1 MTNPNHYLIRI
12 FLFLIVLLIPA
23 GFLLA
28 PLHGAFMANP
38 GLNGFILASFLIG
51 VIFISLKVALLG
63 PEVKWILNYRV
74 DTSARQKNQNPPSLL
89 APIAT
94 MLGSR
99 GDGNISL
106 STNSLRSLLD
116 SIDARL
122 SESRDISRYLIGLLI
137 FLGLLGTFWGLLET
151 VAAVGQVIDGL
162 SLKNDNLQRAFS
174 DLKVGLAAPLA
185 GMGTAFSSSLF
196 GLAGSLALGFLD
208 LQLGQAQNRFY
219 KDLEEW
225 LSGLTKLSSGG
236 SGFTEGETSASA
248 YQAALFEQ
256 TAESLDRLQ
265 RVIVRNEDQRQDNNK
280 NLIKM
285 NEHIALVLEEIKAGN
300 DLLNQ
305 LLKSQSTVLDSISR
319 SEPSSQTK
327 ALESTKSH
335 LKKIENTA
343 GLLLE
348 EMRLGRDK
356 SVDEIRQEIR
366 LLART
371 IAALAEEQE

>member
-12 FLFLIVLLIPA
+12 FLFLIILLVPA

-74 DTSARQKNQNPPSLL
+74 ATGARQKNQNPPSLL

-99 GDGNISL
+99 RDGNVSL

-151 VAAVGQVIDGL
+151 VTAVGKVIDGL

-280 NLIKM
+280 NLTKM

-305 LLKSQSTVLDSISR
+305 LVKSQSTVLDSISR

-343 GLLLE
+343 SLLLE

>member
-12 FLFLIVLLIPA
+12 FLFLIILLVPA

-28 PLHGAFMANP
+28 PLQGAFMANP

-74 DTSARQKNQNPPSLL
+74 ATGARQKNQNPPSLL

-99 GDGNISL
+99 RAGNVSL

-305 LLKSQSTVLDSISR
+305 LVKSQSTVLDSISR

>member
-1 MTNPNHYLIRI
+1 VTNPNHYLIRI
-12 FLFLIVLLIPA
+12 FLFLIALLVLA
-23 GFLLA
+23 GFLLI
-28 PLHGAFMANP
+28 PLKGAFMANP
-38 GLNGFILASFLIG
+38 GLNGLILASFLIG
-51 VIFISLKVALLG
+51 VIFISSKVALLG
-63 PEVKWILNYRV
+63 PEVKWISNYRV
-74 DTSARQKNQNPPSLL
+74 ASPIRQKNQKAPSLL
-89 APIAT
+89 APVAT
-94 MLGSR
+94 ILGSR
-99 GDGNISL
+99 GDGAISL

-151 VAAVGQVIDGL
+151 VGAVGSVIDGL
-162 SLKNDNLQRAFS
+162 SLKDDNLQGAFS
-174 DLKVGLAAPLA
+174 NLKEGLAAPLA

-225 LSGLTKLSSGG
+225 LSGLTKLSSEG
-236 SGFTEGETSASA
+236 SGFIEGETSASA

-265 RVIVRNEDQRQDNNK
+265 RVIVRNEDQRLANNK
-280 NLIKM
+280 SLVKM
-285 NEHIALVLEEIKAGN
+285 NDQISSVLNEIKGGN
-300 DLLNQ
+300 ALLHK
-305 LLKSQSTVLDSISR
+305 LLETQNKLLDSTLATLP
-319 SEPSSQTK
+319 SEETEILEATK
-327 ALESTKSH
+327 TH
-335 LKKIENTA
+335 LKNIENTA

-348 EMRLGRDK
+348 DIRSGRDN
-356 SVDEIRQEIR
+356 SIDEIRQEIR

-371 IAALAEEQE
+371 IAALAEDTE

>member
-12 FLFLIVLLIPA
+12 FLFLIILLVPA

-74 DTSARQKNQNPPSLL
+74 ATGARQKNQNPPSLL

-99 GDGNISL
+99 RDGNVSL

-280 NLIKM
+280 NLIQM
-285 NEHIALVLEEIKAGN
+285 NERIALVVEEIKAGN

>member
-12 FLFLIVLLIPA
+12 FLFLIALLVLA
-23 GFLLA
+23 GFLLI
-28 PLHGAFMANP
+28 PLKGAFMANP
-38 GLNGFILASFLIG
+38 GLNGLILASFLIG
-51 VIFISLKVALLG
+51 VIFISSKVALLG
-63 PEVKWILNYRV
+63 PEVKWISNYRV
-74 DTSARQKNQNPPSLL
+74 ASATRQKNQKAPSLL
-89 APIAT
+89 APVAT
-94 MLGSR
+94 ILGSR
-99 GDGNISL
+99 GDGAISL

-151 VAAVGQVIDGL
+151 VGAVGSVIDGL
-162 SLKNDNLQRAFS
+162 SLKDDNLQGAFS
-174 DLKVGLAAPLA
+174 NLKEGLAAPLA

-236 SGFTEGETSASA
+236 SGFVEGETSASA

-265 RVIVRNEDQRQDNNK
+265 RVIVRNEDQRLANNK
-280 NLIKM
+280 SLVKM
-285 NEHIALVLEEIKAGN
+285 NDQISSVLNEIKDGN
-300 DLLNQ
+300 ALLHKLLETQNKLLNCT
-305 LLKSQSTVLDSISR
+305 LATLP
-319 SEPSSQTK
+319 SEQTEI
-327 ALESTKSH
+327 LEATKTH
-335 LKKIENTA
+335 LKNIENTA

-348 EMRLGRDK
+348 DIRSGRDN
-356 SVDEIRQEIR
+356 STDEIRQEIR

-371 IAALAEEQE
+371 IAALAEDTE

>member
-12 FLFLIVLLIPA
+12 FLFLIILLVPA

-28 PLHGAFMANP
+28 PLQGAFMANP

-74 DTSARQKNQNPPSLL
+74 ATGARQKNQNPPSLL

-99 GDGNISL
+99 RDGNVSL

-280 NLIKM
+280 NLIQM
-285 NEHIALVLEEIKAGN
+285 NERIALVLEEIKAGN

-319 SEPSSQTK
+319 SESSSQTK

>member
-12 FLFLIVLLIPA
+12 FLFLIILLVPA

-74 DTSARQKNQNPPSLL
+74 ATGARQKNQNPPSLL

-99 GDGNISL
+99 RDGNVSL

-343 GLLLE
+343 SLLLE

>member
-12 FLFLIVLLIPA
+12 FLFLIALLVLA
-23 GFLLA
+23 GFLLI
-28 PLHGAFMANP
+28 PLKGAFMANP
-38 GLNGFILASFLIG
+38 GLNGLILASFLIG
-51 VIFISLKVALLG
+51 VIFISSKVALLG
-63 PEVKWILNYRV
+63 PEVKWISNYRV
-74 DTSARQKNQNPPSLL
+74 ASPIRQKNQKAPSLL
-89 APIAT
+89 TPVAT
-94 MLGSR
+94 ILGSR
-99 GDGNISL
+99 GDGAISL

-151 VAAVGQVIDGL
+151 VGAVGSVIDGL
-162 SLKNDNLQRAFS
+162 SLKDDNLQGAFS
-174 DLKVGLAAPLA
+174 NLKEGLAAPLA

-225 LSGLTKLSSGG
+225 LSGLTKLSSEG
-236 SGFTEGETSASA
+236 SGFIEGETSASA

-265 RVIVRNEDQRQDNNK
+265 RVIVRNEDQRLANNK
-280 NLIKM
+280 SLVKM
-285 NEHIALVLEEIKAGN
+285 NDQISSVLNEIKGGN
-300 DLLNQ
+300 ALLHK
-305 LLKSQSTVLDSISR
+305 LLETQNKLLDSTLATLP
-319 SEPSSQTK
+319 SEETEILEATK
-327 ALESTKSH
+327 TH
-335 LKKIENTA
+335 LKNIENTA

-348 EMRLGRDK
+348 DIRSGRDN
-356 SVDEIRQEIR
+356 SIDEIRQEIR

-371 IAALAEEQE
+371 IAALAEDTE

>member
-1 MTNPNHYLIRI
+1 
-12 FLFLIVLLIPA
+12 
-23 GFLLA
+23 
-28 PLHGAFMANP
+28 MANP
-38 GLNGFILASFLIG
+38 GLNGLILASFLIG
-51 VIFISLKVALLG
+51 VIFISSKVALLG
-63 PEVKWILNYRV
+63 PEVKWISNYRV
-74 DTSARQKNQNPPSLL
+74 ASPTRQKNQKAPSLL
-89 APIAT
+89 APVAT
-94 MLGSR
+94 ILGSR
-99 GDGNISL
+99 GDGAISL

-151 VAAVGQVIDGL
+151 VGAVGRVIDGL
-162 SLKNDNLQRAFS
+162 SLRDDNLQGAFS
-174 DLKVGLAAPLA
+174 NLKEGLAAPLA

-236 SGFTEGETSASA
+236 SGFVEGETSASA

-265 RVIVRNEDQRQDNNK
+265 RVIVRNEDQRLDNNK
-280 NLIKM
+280 S
-285 NEHIALVLEEIKAGN
+285 LVKINDQISSVLNEIKGGN
-300 DLLNQ
+300 ALLHKLLETQNRLLN
-305 LLKSQSTVLDSISR
+305 STLATLP
-319 SEPSSQTK
+319 SEQTEI
-327 ALESTKSH
+327 LETTKTH
-335 LKKIENTA
+335 LKNIESTA

-348 EMRLGRDK
+348 DIRSGRDK
-356 SVDEIRQEIR
+356 SIDEIRQEIR

-371 IAALAEEQE
+371 IAALAENTE

>member
-12 FLFLIVLLIPA
+12 FLFLIILLVPA

-74 DTSARQKNQNPPSLL
+74 ATGARQKNQNPPSLL

-99 GDGNISL
+99 RDGNVSL

-265 RVIVRNEDQRQDNNK
+265 RVIVRNEDQRHDNNK

-319 SEPSSQTK
+319 SESSSQTK

-343 GLLLE
+343 SLLLE

>member
-12 FLFLIVLLIPA
+12 FLFLIVLLVLA
-23 GFLLA
+23 GFLLI
-28 PLHGAFMANP
+28 PLKGAFMANP
-38 GLNGFILASFLIG
+38 GLNSFILASFLIG
-51 VIFISLKVALLG
+51 VIFISSKVALLG
-63 PEVKWILNYRV
+63 PEVKWISNYRV
-74 DTSARQKNQNPPSLL
+74 ATATRQRNQKPPSLL

-151 VAAVGQVIDGL
+151 VSAVGNVIDGL
-162 SLKNDNLQRAFS
+162 SLKNDNLQGAFS
-174 DLKVGLAAPLA
+174 NLKEGLAAPLA

-236 SGFTEGETSASA
+236 SGFVEGETSASA

-265 RVIVRNEDQRQDNNK
+265 RVIGRNEDQRLDNNK
-280 NLIKM
+280 SLIKM
-285 NEHIALVLEEIKAGN
+285 NDQISSVLNEIKGGN
-300 DLLNQ
+300 ALLQKLLETQNRLLN
-305 LLKSQSTVLDSISR
+305 STFAT
-319 SEPSSQTK
+319 EPSEKAEILEATK
-327 ALESTKSH
+327 TH
-335 LKKIENTA
+335 LKNIENTA

-348 EMRLGRDK
+348 DIRSGRDN
-356 SVDEIRQEIR
+356 STDEIRQEIR

-371 IAALAEEQE
+371 IAALAEDTE

>member
-12 FLFLIVLLIPA
+12 FLFLIILLVPA

-74 DTSARQKNQNPPSLL
+74 ATGARQKNQNPPSLL

-99 GDGNISL
+99 RDGNVSL

-265 RVIVRNEDQRQDNNK
+265 RVIVRNEDQRQDNSK

-285 NEHIALVLEEIKAGN
+285 NEHTALVLEEIKAGN

>member
-12 FLFLIVLLIPA
+12 FLFLIILLVPA

-28 PLHGAFMANP
+28 PLQGAFMANP

-74 DTSARQKNQNPPSLL
+74 ATGARQKNQNPPSLL

-99 GDGNISL
+99 RDGNVSL

-151 VAAVGQVIDGL
+151 VAAVGKVIDGL

-265 RVIVRNEDQRQDNNK
+265 RVIVRNEDQRQDNSK

-319 SEPSSQTK
+319 SESSSQTK

>member
-12 FLFLIVLLIPA
+12 FLFLIILLVPA
-23 GFLLA
+23 GFLLT

-74 DTSARQKNQNPPSLL
+74 ATGARQKNQNPPSLL

-99 GDGNISL
+99 RDGNVSL

-151 VAAVGQVIDGL
+151 VAAVGKVIDGL

-305 LLKSQSTVLDSISR
+305 LVKSQSTVLDSISR

>member
-12 FLFLIVLLIPA
+12 FLFLIALLLLA
-23 GFLLA
+23 GFLLI
-28 PLHGAFMANP
+28 PLKGAFMANP
-38 GLNGFILASFLIG
+38 GLNGLILASFLIG
-51 VIFISLKVALLG
+51 VIFISSKVALLG
-63 PEVKWILNYRV
+63 PEVKWISNYRV
-74 DTSARQKNQNPPSLL
+74 ASASRQKNQKAPSLL
-89 APIAT
+89 APVAT
-94 MLGSR
+94 ILGSR
-99 GDGNISL
+99 GDGAISL

-151 VAAVGQVIDGL
+151 VGAVGSVIDGL
-162 SLKNDNLQRAFS
+162 SLKDDNLQGAFS
-174 DLKVGLAAPLA
+174 NLKEGLAAPLA

-236 SGFTEGETSASA
+236 SGFVEGETSASA

-265 RVIVRNEDQRQDNNK
+265 RVIVRNEDQRLANNK
-280 NLIKM
+280 SLVKM
-285 NEHIALVLEEIKAGN
+285 NDQISSVLNEIKGGN
-300 DLLNQ
+300 ALLHKLLETQNKLLN
-305 LLKSQSTVLDSISR
+305 STLATLP
-319 SEPSSQTK
+319 SEQTEI
-327 ALESTKSH
+327 LEATKTH
-335 LKKIENTA
+335 LKNIENTA

-348 EMRLGRDK
+348 DIRSGRDN
-356 SVDEIRQEIR
+356 STDEVRQEIR

-371 IAALAEEQE
+371 IAALAEDTE

>member
-12 FLFLIVLLIPA
+12 FLFLIILLVPA

-74 DTSARQKNQNPPSLL
+74 ATGARQKNQNPPSLL

-99 GDGNISL
+99 RDGNVSL

-151 VAAVGQVIDGL
+151 VTAVGKVIDGL

-265 RVIVRNEDQRQDNNK
+265 RVIVRNEDQRQDNSK

-305 LLKSQSTVLDSISR
+305 LVKSQSTVLDSISR

>member
-1 MTNPNHYLIRI
+1 
-12 FLFLIVLLIPA
+12 
-23 GFLLA
+23 
-28 PLHGAFMANP
+28 MANP

-74 DTSARQKNQNPPSLL
+74 ATGARQKNQNPPSLL

-99 GDGNISL
+99 RDGNVSL

>member
-1 MTNPNHYLIRI
+1 
-12 FLFLIVLLIPA
+12 
-23 GFLLA
+23 
-28 PLHGAFMANP
+28 MANP
-38 GLNGFILASFLIG
+38 GLNSFILASFLIG
-51 VIFISLKVALLG
+51 VIFISSKVALLG
-63 PEVKWILNYRV
+63 PEVKWISNYRV
-74 DTSARQKNQNPPSLL
+74 ATATRQRNQKPPSLL

-99 GDGNISL
+99 RDGNISL

-151 VAAVGQVIDGL
+151 VSAVGSVIDGL
-162 SLKNDNLQRAFS
+162 SLKNDNLQGAFS
-174 DLKVGLAAPLA
+174 NLKDGLAAPLA

-236 SGFTEGETSASA
+236 SGFVEGETSASA

-280 NLIKM
+280 SLIKM
-285 NEHIALVLEEIKAGN
+285 NDQISSVLNEIKGGN
-300 DLLNQ
+300 TLLQKLLETQNRLLN
-305 LLKSQSTVLDSISR
+305 STLAT
-319 SEPSSQTK
+319 EPSEQAEILEATK
-327 ALESTKSH
+327 IH
-335 LKKIENTA
+335 LKNIENTA

-348 EMRLGRDK
+348 DIRSGRDN
-356 SVDEIRQEIR
+356 STDEIRQEIR

-371 IAALAEEQE
+371 IAALAEDTE

>member
-1 MTNPNHYLIRI
+1 
-12 FLFLIVLLIPA
+12 
-23 GFLLA
+23 
-28 PLHGAFMANP
+28 MANP
-38 GLNGFILASFLIG
+38 GLNSFILASFLIG
-51 VIFISLKVALLG
+51 VIFISSKVALLG
-63 PEVKWILNYRV
+63 PEVKWISNYRV
-74 DTSARQKNQNPPSLL
+74 ATATRQRNQKPPSLL

-99 GDGNISL
+99 RDGNISL

-151 VAAVGQVIDGL
+151 VSAVGNVIDGL
-162 SLKNDNLQRAFS
+162 SLKNDNLQGAFS
-174 DLKVGLAAPLA
+174 NLKEGLAAPLA

-236 SGFTEGETSASA
+236 SGFVEGETSASA

-265 RVIVRNEDQRQDNNK
+265 RVIVRNEDQRLDNNK
-280 NLIKM
+280 SLIKM
-285 NEHIALVLEEIKAGN
+285 NDQISSVLNEIKGGN
-300 DLLNQ
+300 ALLQKLLETQNRLLN
-305 LLKSQSTVLDSISR
+305 STLAT
-319 SEPSSQTK
+319 EPSEQAKILEATK
-327 ALESTKSH
+327 TH
-335 LKKIENTA
+335 LKNIENTA

-348 EMRLGRDK
+348 DIRSGRDN
-356 SVDEIRQEIR
+356 STDEIRQEIR

-371 IAALAEEQE
+371 IAALAEDTE

>member
-12 FLFLIVLLIPA
+12 FLFLIILLVPA

-74 DTSARQKNQNPPSLL
+74 ATGARQKNQNPPSLL

-99 GDGNISL
+99 RDGNVSL

-225 LSGLTKLSSGG
+225 LSGLTKLSTGG

-305 LLKSQSTVLDSISR
+305 LVKSQSTVLDSISR

>member
-12 FLFLIVLLIPA
+12 FLFLIALLVLA
-23 GFLLA
+23 GFLLI
-28 PLHGAFMANP
+28 PLKGAFMANP
-38 GLNGFILASFLIG
+38 GLNGLILASFLIG
-51 VIFISLKVALLG
+51 VIFISSKVALLG
-63 PEVKWILNYRV
+63 PEVKWISNYRV
-74 DTSARQKNQNPPSLL
+74 ASATRQKNQKAPSLL
-89 APIAT
+89 APVAT
-94 MLGSR
+94 ILGSR
-99 GDGNISL
+99 GDGAISL

-151 VAAVGQVIDGL
+151 VGAVGSVIDGL
-162 SLKNDNLQRAFS
+162 SLKDDNLQGAFS
-174 DLKVGLAAPLA
+174 NLKEGLAAPLE

-236 SGFTEGETSASA
+236 SGFVEGETSASA

-265 RVIVRNEDQRQDNNK
+265 RVIVRNEDQRLANNK
-280 NLIKM
+280 SLVKM
-285 NEHIALVLEEIKAGN
+285 NDQISSVLNEIKDGN
-300 DLLNQ
+300 ALLHKLLETQNKLLNCT
-305 LLKSQSTVLDSISR
+305 LATLP
-319 SEPSSQTK
+319 SEQTEI
-327 ALESTKSH
+327 LEATKTH
-335 LKKIENTA
+335 LKNIENTA

-348 EMRLGRDK
+348 DIRSGRDN
-356 SVDEIRQEIR
+356 STDEIRQEIR

-371 IAALAEEQE
+371 IAALAEDTE

>member
-12 FLFLIVLLIPA
+12 FLFLIALLVLA
-23 GFLLA
+23 GFLLI
-28 PLHGAFMANP
+28 PLKGAFMANP
-38 GLNGFILASFLIG
+38 GLNGLILASFLIG
-51 VIFISLKVALLG
+51 VIFISSKVALLG
-63 PEVKWILNYRV
+63 PEVKWISNYRV
-74 DTSARQKNQNPPSLL
+74 ASPIRQKNQKAPSLL
-89 APIAT
+89 APVAT
-94 MLGSR
+94 ILGSR
-99 GDGNISL
+99 GDGAISL

-151 VAAVGQVIDGL
+151 VGAVGSVIDGL
-162 SLKNDNLQRAFS
+162 SLKDDNLQGAFS
-174 DLKVGLAAPLA
+174 NLKEGLAAPLA

-225 LSGLTKLSSGG
+225 LSGLTKLSSEG
-236 SGFTEGETSASA
+236 SGFIEGETSASA

-265 RVIVRNEDQRQDNNK
+265 RVIVRNEDQRLANNK
-280 NLIKM
+280 SLVKM
-285 NEHIALVLEEIKAGN
+285 NDQISSVLNEIKGGN
-300 DLLNQ
+300 ALLHK
-305 LLKSQSTVLDSISR
+305 LLETQNKLLDSTLATLP
-319 SEPSSQTK
+319 SEETEILEATK
-327 ALESTKSH
+327 TH
-335 LKKIENTA
+335 LKNIENTA

-348 EMRLGRDK
+348 DIRSGRDN
-356 SVDEIRQEIR
+356 SIDEIRQEIR

-371 IAALAEEQE
+371 IAALAEDTE

>member
-12 FLFLIVLLIPA
+12 FLFLIILLIPA

-74 DTSARQKNQNPPSLL
+74 ATGARQKNQNPPSLL

-99 GDGNISL
+99 RDGNVSL

-151 VAAVGQVIDGL
+151 VAAVGKVIDGL

-280 NLIKM
+280 NLIQM
-285 NEHIALVLEEIKAGN
+285 NERIALVLEEIKAGN

>member
-12 FLFLIVLLIPA
+12 FLFLIILLVPA

-74 DTSARQKNQNPPSLL
+74 ATGARQKNQNPPSLL

-99 GDGNISL
+99 RDGNVSL

-151 VAAVGQVIDGL
+151 VAAVGKVIDGL

-305 LLKSQSTVLDSISR
+305 LVKSQSTVLDSISR

>member
-12 FLFLIVLLIPA
+12 FLFLIILLVPA

-74 DTSARQKNQNPPSLL
+74 ATGARQKNQNPPSLL

-99 GDGNISL
+99 RDGNVSL

-151 VAAVGQVIDGL
+151 VAAVGKVIDGL

-285 NEHIALVLEEIKAGN
+285 NEHTALVLEEIKAGN

-343 GLLLE
+343 SLLLE

>member
-12 FLFLIVLLIPA
+12 FLFLIILLVPA

-28 PLHGAFMANP
+28 PLRDAFMANP

-74 DTSARQKNQNPPSLL
+74 ATGARQKNQNPPSLL

-99 GDGNISL
+99 RDGNVSL

-305 LLKSQSTVLDSISR
+305 LLKSQSTVLDSISTP
-319 SEPSSQTK
+319 EPSSQTK

>member
-12 FLFLIVLLIPA
+12 FLFLIILLVPA

-74 DTSARQKNQNPPSLL
+74 ATGAQQKNQNPPSLL

-99 GDGNISL
+99 RDGNVSL

-151 VAAVGQVIDGL
+151 VAAVGKVIDGL

-285 NEHIALVLEEIKAGN
+285 NEHIALVLEEIKVGN

>member
-12 FLFLIVLLIPA
+12 FLFLIILLIPA

-28 PLHGAFMANP
+28 PLHNAFMANP

-74 DTSARQKNQNPPSLL
+74 ATGARQKNQNPPSLL

-99 GDGNISL
+99 RDGNVSL

-151 VAAVGQVIDGL
+151 VAAVGKVIDGL

-225 LSGLTKLSSGG
+225 LSGLTKLSPGG

-285 NEHIALVLEEIKAGN
+285 NEHTALVLEEIKAGN

-319 SEPSSQTK
+319 SESSSQTK

>member
-12 FLFLIVLLIPA
+12 FLFLIILLVPA

-74 DTSARQKNQNPPSLL
+74 ATGARQKNQNPPSLL

-151 VAAVGQVIDGL
+151 VAAVGKVIDGL

-225 LSGLTKLSSGG
+225 LSGLTKLSSG

>member
-12 FLFLIVLLIPA
+12 FLFLIILLVLA
-23 GFLLA
+23 GFLLI
-28 PLHGAFMANP
+28 PLKGAFMANP

-51 VIFISLKVALLG
+51 VIFISSKVALLG
-63 PEVKWILNYRV
+63 PEVKWISNYRV
-74 DTSARQKNQNPPSLL
+74 ASATRQRNQKAPSLL
-89 APIAT
+89 APVAT
-94 MLGSR
+94 LLGSR
-99 GDGNISL
+99 GDGASSL

-151 VAAVGQVIDGL
+151 VSAVGSVIDEL
-162 SLKNDNLQRAFS
+162 SLKNDNLQGAFS
-174 DLKVGLAAPLA
+174 NLKEGLAAPLA

-236 SGFTEGETSASA
+236 SSFVEGETSASA

-265 RVIVRNEDQRQDNNK
+265 RVIVRNEDQRLDNSK
-280 NLIKM
+280 SLVKM
-285 NEHIALVLEEIKAGN
+285 NDQISSVLNEIKGGN
-300 DLLNQ
+300 ALLHKLLETQNRLLN
-305 LLKSQSTVLDSISR
+305 STLATLP
-319 SEPSSQTK
+319 SEQTET
-327 ALESTKSH
+327 LEATKTH
-335 LKKIENTA
+335 LKNIENTA
-343 GLLLE
+343 RLLLE
-348 EMRLGRDK
+348 DMRSGRDN
-356 SVDEIRQEIR
+356 SIDEIRQEIR

-371 IAALAEEQE
+371 IAALAEDTE

>member
-12 FLFLIVLLIPA
+12 FLFLIILLVPA

-74 DTSARQKNQNPPSLL
+74 ATGARQKNQNPPSLL

-99 GDGNISL
+99 RDGNVSL